1 MSEIR
6 RRTIEGLR
14 PGDTFTVTRTFTE
27 ELTRAF
33 GDLSRDYNPVHY
45 DERFARSEGFPG
57 LICHGLLVGSL
68 ITEVGGQIGWLATGM
83 EFRFVKPVLFGDTV
97 TCRFTL
103 LEVDARGRARA
114 RAVFSNQHG
123 TTVIEASLSGRL
135 PRDPERAILAAMV
148 AEGDPTNALA
158 SAPRPAPRSAR
169 ARGGVDEKG
178 SG

>member
-6 RRTIEGLR
+6 RRAIEGLR
-14 PGDTFTVTRTFTE
+14 PGDTFTATRTFTE

-45 DERFARSEGFPG
+45 DERFAGAKSFTG

-68 ITEVGGQIGWLATGM
+68 LTEVGGQIGWLATAM
-83 EFRFVKPVLFGDTV
+83 DFRFLKPVYFGDCI

-103 LEVDARGRARA
+103 TEVDERGRAQA

-123 TTVIEASLSGRL
+123 VTVTEATLAGRL
-135 PRDPERAILAAMV
+135 PGEAERAILAAMV
-148 AEGDPTNALA
+148 AEGDPTNKLA
-158 SAPRPAPRSAR
+158 
-169 ARGGVDEKG
+169 
-178 SG
+178 